1 MHISTLLLMAAMC
14 SGHFPSLF
22 ATLTI
27 FWLFC
32 DNNHLTKSFLPE
44 CTASC
49 RVKSPRI
56 LGIQRSA
63 FYHSDT
69 KLLIQFGNTWR
80 KKIWLFAAKV
90 SLCIPINRAG
100 FWNFCFLNFFT
111 CTIILWCIASWLGF
125 NVERSVKVF
134 NGIVRKFVQS

>member
-1 MHISTLLLMAAMC
+1 MDKKITLHISTLLLMAAMC

-63 FYHSDT
+63 FLSQWY
-69 KLLIQFGNTWR
+69 KINNPIQNYLKGKNKTSYMMSNFWATVLWIGKNFLQSSVTMMSWVR
-80 KKIWLFAAKV
+80 VWVDLGLF
-90 SLCIPINRAG
+90 
-100 FWNFCFLNFFT
+100 T
-111 CTIILWCIASWLGF
+111 T
-125 NVERSVKVF
+125 
-134 NGIVRKFVQS
+134 